1 MFENRSAC
9 RSALLVS
16 LLTPLLFA
24 CASGPYPSTPTR
36 PQLTAAE
43 AARYSYAEV
52 LKTTGTVGAMTTD
65 PWDPLADTCMSAGK
79 CGTDYTVDK
88 AAAAS
93 ATVLN
98 TIQAAVNKAV
108 IDATAA
114 KRTSRI
120 YIRVMPGT
128 YNELVYVPAL
138 AAPITLYS
146 TEADASKT
154 RIAANIDAGM
164 PGDEFTA
171 KFGAQFKDVDASI
184 AAMAKVQLDKG
195 KSSIGT
201 SGSAMVWIKND
212 GFQAKNIT
220 FEDTYNEDRGCKEKA
235 NDKGQCPSG
244 NHQAVAFLIDAADKV
259 QVENGRFI
267 SNQDTLYFKSS
278 AVGKTNRS
286 FYNNSYVE
294 GDVDFIF
301 GRATAFFR
309 NTEIKSL
316 GGRSSSVFATA
327 PSTNVGTPYGIV
339 FDNCDFT
346 SDGLGVATTAETYLG
361 RQWFESQRCSPYGDA
376 KATCVID
383 AANTGTESATLLRKS
398 TLETVGKV
406 VVMNSRIGKHINKS
420 PWADWESS
428 PAKSNFRKATFSSDT
443 FFDNLQAAG
452 KDPAA
457 LGYKKKVPA
466 EPFLAEFNNTGAGAS
481 PN

>member
-1 MFENRSAC
+1 MFDTRSA
-9 RSALLVS
+9 RRPTLLAALV
-16 LLTPLLFA
+16 TPLLFA
-24 CASGPYPSTPTR
+24 CATGPYPSTPTR

-43 AARYSYAEV
+43 AAHYSYAEV
-52 LKTTGTVGAMTTD
+52 LKTTGTAGAMTID
-65 PWDPLADTCMSAGK
+65 PWDPLADACMSGTQ
-79 CGTDYTVDK
+79 CGIDYTVDK
-88 AAAAS
+88 AAKAS
-93 ATVLN
+93 DTVLN
-98 TIQAAVNKAV
+98 SIQAAVNKAV
-108 IDATAA
+108 VDANAA

-146 TEADASKT
+146 TEKDARKT

-164 PGDEFTA
+164 PGNEYTA
-171 KFGAQFKDVDASI
+171 KFAAQFAGVDPSI
-184 AAMAKVQLDKG
+184 AAMAAAQLAKG

-201 SGSAMVWIKND
+201 SGSAMVWIKNN

-220 FEDTYNEDRGCKEKA
+220 FEDTYNEDRGCKEKP
-235 NDKGQCPSG
+235 NGKGQCPTG

-259 QVENGRFI
+259 QVENARFI

-316 GGRSSSVFATA
+316 GERSASVFATA
-327 PSTNVGTPYGIV
+327 PSTNYNTPYGIV
-339 FDNCDFT
+339 FDHCDFT
-346 SDGLGVATTAETYLG
+346 SDGLGVAATADTYLG
-361 RQWFESQRCSPYGDA
+361 RQWFEGQRCSPYGDS

-383 AANTGTESATLLRKS
+383 PTDAGTDSATLIRKA
-398 TLETVGKV
+398 TVETVGKV
-406 VVMNSRIGKHINKS
+406 VVMNSRIGKHINKLA
-420 PWADWESS
+420 WADWENN
-428 PAKSNFRKATFSSDT
+428 PAKTPYRLATYSSDT

-466 EPFLAEFNNTGAGAS
+466 EHFLAEYNNSGAGAS
-481 PN
+481 PK